1 MTKGTSAAK
10 ALRQSEKARERN
22 KSVISAVKSRTAKAE
37 KLIKARDAAEAP
49 AAVKEATSTLD
60 RAAKKRVVHPN
71 AVARRKS
78 RLAKKFNN
86 LKAATPKAK
95 RSAK

>member
-1 MTKGTSAAK
+1 MAKGTSAEK

-22 KSVISAVKSRTAKAE
+22 KSVISAVKSRTAKAD
-37 KLIKARDAAEAP
+37 KLIKARDAAAAP
-49 AAVKEATSTLD
+49 AAVKEAISTLD

-78 RLAKKFNN
+78 RLTKKLNN

>member
-1 MTKGTSAAK
+1 MAKGTSAEK

>member
-1 MTKGTSAAK
+1 MAKGTSAEK
-10 ALRQSEKARERN
+10 AQRKSEKARERN

-37 KLIKARDAAEAP
+37 KLIKAKDAAEAA

-60 RAAKKRVVHPN
+60 RAAKQRAVHPN

-78 RLAKKFNN
+78 RLTKKLNN
-86 LKAATPKAK
+86 LKAATQKAE